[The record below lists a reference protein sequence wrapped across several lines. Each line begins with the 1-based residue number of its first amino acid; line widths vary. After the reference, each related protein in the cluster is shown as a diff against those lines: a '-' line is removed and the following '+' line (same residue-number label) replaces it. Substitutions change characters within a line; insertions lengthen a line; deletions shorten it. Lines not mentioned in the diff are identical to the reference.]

1 MSLIDSMMEE
11 CVIMDKTTT
20 PDGESG
26 FYSSWNEGAHIM
38 VAITTNTSI
47 EARIAESSGFK
58 NTITLTTKKENI
70 LEYGTVIK
78 SLATG
83 NIYRVTA
90 DGNATKSPAVSKLD
104 IAQVSA
110 ESWSLPT

>member
-11 CVIMDKTTT
+11 CVIMDKATT
-20 PDGESG
+20 PDGAGG
-26 FYSSWNEGAHIM
+26 FYTTWNEGAHINA
-38 VAITTNTSI
+38 AITTNTSI
-47 EARIAESSGFK
+47 EARIAEASGFK
-58 NTITLTTKKENI
+58 NTYTLTTKKENI

-78 SLATG
+78 CLSTG

-90 DGNATKSPAVSKLD
+90 DGNATKTPAVSKLD
-104 IAQVSA
+104 MAQVSA